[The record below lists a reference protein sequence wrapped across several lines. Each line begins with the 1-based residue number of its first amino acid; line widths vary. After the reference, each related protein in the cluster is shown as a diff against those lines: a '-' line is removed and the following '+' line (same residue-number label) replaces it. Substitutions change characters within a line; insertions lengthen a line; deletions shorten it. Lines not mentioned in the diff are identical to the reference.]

1 MERFERAGLTFDVR
15 DAGPDGAEVV
25 VLLHG
30 FPETSQSWDDVVPI
44 LVTAGYRV
52 LAPDQRGYSP
62 AARPAG
68 RRAYVL
74 SELVADALALG
85 TRSGAER
92 FHVVGHDW
100 GAAVAWGLAAA
111 HPDRVA
117 SLTAVSAPHPAA
129 MAQAMLRSN
138 QALRSWY
145 MLLFQLPALPERL
158 LAPRLEDGLRRDGLP
173 EGFARAYA
181 DALAQPGALTA
192 ALNWY
197 RAVPLERRRV
207 DPVAAPTT
215 FVWSTG
221 DRFLTRTAAELTAR
235 WVSGPYRAEVLEGL
249 SHWLPETAPDTLAG
263 IVLDRLR
270 DPGGP
275 AQEDGSPA
283 GP

>member
-15 DAGPDGAEVV
+15 DAGPEGAEVV

-30 FPETSQSWDDVVPI
+30 FPETSRSWDDVVPV
-44 LVTAGYRV
+44 LVAAGYRV

-129 MAQAMLRSN
+129 MAQAMVRSN

-145 MLLFQLPALPERL
+145 MLLFQLPGLPERL
-158 LAPRLEDGLRRDGLP
+158 LASRLEDGLRRDGLP
-173 EGFARAYA
+173 ERFARAYA

-249 SHWLPETAPDTLAG
+249 SHWLPETAPEVVAR
-263 IVLDRLR
+263 IVLDRMHDR
-270 DPGGP
+270 GDGQEPRSSPG
-275 AQEDGSPA
+275 S
-283 GP
+283 

>member
-1 MERFERAGLTFDVR
+1 
-15 DAGPDGAEVV
+15 
-25 VLLHG
+25 
-30 FPETSQSWDDVVPI
+30 
-44 LVTAGYRV
+44 
-52 LAPDQRGYSP
+52 
-62 AARPAG
+62 
-68 RRAYVL
+68 
-74 SELVADALALG
+74 
-85 TRSGAER
+85 
-92 FHVVGHDW
+92 
-100 GAAVAWGLAAA
+100 
-111 HPDRVA
+111 
-117 SLTAVSAPHPAA
+117 
-129 MAQAMLRSN
+129 
-138 QALRSWY
+138 

>member
-1 MERFERAGLTFDVR
+1 VERFERAGLTFDVS
-15 DAGPDGAEVV
+15 DAGPDGGEVV

-30 FPETSQSWDDVVPI
+30 FPETSRSWDDVLPL
-44 LVTAGYRV
+44 LVAGGCRV

-92 FHVVGHDW
+92 FHVAGHDW
-100 GAAVAWGLAAA
+100 GAAVAWALAAR

-117 SLTAVSAPHPAA
+117 SLTALSAPHPAA
-129 MAQAMLRSN
+129 MAQAMVRST

-145 MLLFQLPALPERL
+145 VLLIQLPGLPERL
-158 LAPRLEDGLRRDGLP
+158 FGPRLEDGLRRDGLP
-173 EGFARAYA
+173 ARFARTYA

-197 RAVPLERRRV
+197 RAIPLERHRV
-207 DPVAAPTT
+207 GPVTVPTT

-221 DRFLTRTAAELTAR
+221 DRVLTRTAAELTAR
-235 WVSGPYRAEVLEGL
+235 WVTGPYRVEVLEGL
-249 SHWLPETAPDTLAG
+249 PHWLPETAPGPVAQ
-263 IVLDRLR
+263 IVLDRVR
-270 DPGGP
+270 DAGGP
-275 AQEDGSPA
+275 AQLDGSSA